1 VNDTDDD
8 FELDASPV
16 TGDERLTLD
25 LDDGPLAA
33 SLEENQLPALTHLV
47 LRNGQMNATT
57 FAALA
62 KLPLAAKLQSL
73 GLVNLGLT
81 DETIAPLSGTRGF
94 SALAEIDVSF
104 NELSR
109 DGLETVLGL
118 ARTVI
123 STRQLRRGQSM
134 EKRVRKL
141 AGTRLQ
147 AAEEIA
153 DPKAWRRAGI
163 DGDIRWARY
172 RGEAEY
178 ELFIAGDLSRYGC
191 SCPSTI
197 QPCKHVIAL
206 ALIAERTP
214 LSPAPSNGVETRVAS
229 RAGLTDLLLA
239 SIDD

>member
-1 VNDTDDD
+1 
-8 FELDASPV
+8 
-16 TGDERLTLD
+16 
-25 LDDGPLAA
+25 
-33 SLEENQLPALTHLV
+33 
-47 LRNGQMNATT
+47 
-57 FAALA
+57 
-62 KLPLAAKLQSL
+62 
-73 GLVNLGLT
+73 
-81 DETIAPLSGTRGF
+81 
-94 SALAEIDVSF
+94 
-104 NELSR
+104 
-109 DGLETVLGL
+109 
-118 ARTVI
+118 
-123 STRQLRRGQSM
+123 
-134 EKRVRKL
+134 VRKL